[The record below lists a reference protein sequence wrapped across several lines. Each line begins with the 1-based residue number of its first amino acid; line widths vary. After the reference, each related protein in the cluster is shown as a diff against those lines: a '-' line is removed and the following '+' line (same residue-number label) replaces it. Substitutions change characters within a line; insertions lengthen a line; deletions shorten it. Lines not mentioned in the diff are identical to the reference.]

1 MGTIKLKIGLL
12 AVLLFSLAVGA
23 TAQQSS
29 GTLRGKVADEFGGL
43 IVGATVTVADANGV
57 QKTATTDAEGNFA
70 FPSLP
75 PGRYT
80 LTVVAPGFAVYENS
94 EVELAAGANVE
105 SNVTLTV
112 AIEQTEVTV
121 EAESPISTE
130 PENNAGALLL
140 RGTDLDA
147 LPDDQDDLAEALQA
161 LAGPSAGLGGGET
174 YIDGFSD
181 GQLPP
186 KESIREIR
194 INRNPF
200 SAEYDRLGYGRIEI
214 FTKPGTDKFRGQ
226 AFFNFG
232 DESLNSRHPFSPR
245 RGDYQNRRYGGNLS
259 GPIRKGKASFFIDVE
274 RREVDDNNTINAI
287 VLDPQFNIV
296 PFSQIVLTPSRRT
309 EITPRLDYQLNSSNT
324 LVARYSYEQASDE
337 NSGVGDFNLLSRAF
351 NTASREHVL
360 RLTETALINEK
371 VINETRFQYI
381 RRRNEQESQNS
392 SVITRVSEAF
402 TGGGSQ
408 VGFSVRDE
416 DRLEFQ
422 NFTSWTTGQ
431 HSFKAGIR
439 IRRVSIDDVSPQNFN
454 GTFTFAG
461 GLAPQLNANN
471 QIVIDPGTGLPVLVQ
486 LSSIERYRRTLLL
499 SSLRFSAAD
508 VRLRGGGPTQFSIS
522 GGEPGARVSQ
532 IDFGPFIQDD
542 WRIRPNFTLSLG
554 LRYEAQ
560 SNISD
565 RSDFAPR
572 IAFAWSPGASQG
584 QRQNMVIRGGFGVF
598 YDRFRENLTL
608 SVIRS
613 SDLRQQFL
621 VTANQPNGAA
631 ILDTFPN
638 PPSVAQLTAFN
649 VPQTSRRIAPDLQ
662 SPYTIE
668 TAFSVERQLPRNVT
682 LSVSYIG
689 ARTLHV
695 LRSRNI
701 NAPVPGTGVRP
712 FGNVGNIFQYES
724 SGVFNQNQ
732 FIVNFNNRLSRAFSL
747 FGNYVL
753 NFAKGDTDGANTFPA
768 NQYDLSSEYG
778 RSSIDVRHRFTLGG
792 AINALPWGVRL
803 NPFLIATSG
812 RPFNITTGRDSNGD
826 TLFTERP
833 ALATDLAKPGVVAT
847 SFGIFDP
854 NPSPGQQIIPRNFG
868 EGPSFYT
875 VNLRISRAF
884 GFGPEVVATG
894 RGGRGGGAGGGERGG
909 GGGGGRGGRGSGG
922 GFGGGG
928 QGGGGGNETGRRYNL
943 NLSVN
948 IQNLFNHTNLG
959 TPIGNL
965 SSPLFGQSTTTGGG
979 FGGGAQG
986 GGGNQAA
993 GNRRIELQARFS
1005 F

>member
-1 MGTIKLKIGLL
+1 MGISQFVGLKRGFLVSVFLL
-12 AVLLFSLAVGA
+12 ALTSSSV
-23 TAQQSS
+23 AQQSS
-29 GTLRGKVADEFGGL
+29 GTLRGQVADEFGGL
-43 IVGATVTVADANGV
+43 IVGATVSVADQNGV
-57 QKTATTDAEGNFA
+57 AKTTTTDAEGNYA

-80 LTVVAPGFAVYENS
+80 VTATSAGFATYENQ
-94 EVELAAGANVE
+94 EVEVTAGGNVPL
-105 SNVTLTV
+105 NITLSV
-112 AIEQTEVTV
+112 AIEEAEVTV

-130 PENNAGALLL
+130 PENNAGALVL

-147 LPDDQDDLAEALQA
+147 LPDDPDDLADALQA
-161 LAGPSAGLGGGET
+161 LAGPSAGLEGGET
-174 YIDGFSD
+174 YIDGFSG

-186 KESIREIR
+186 KDSIREIR

-200 SAEYDRLGYGRIEI
+200 SAEYDRLGFGRIEV

-226 AFFNFG
+226 ASFNFG
-232 DESLNSRHPFSPR
+232 DESLNSRHPFAPR
-245 RGDYQNRRYGGNLS
+245 RADYQNRRYGGNIS
-259 GPIRKGKASFFIDVE
+259 GPIKAGKASFFIDVE
-274 RREVDDNNTINAI
+274 RREIDDNNTINAI
-287 VLDPQFNIV
+287 ILDPQFNIT
-296 PFSQIVLTPSRRT
+296 PFNQIVITPSRRT
-309 EITPRLDYQLNSSNT
+309 EVSPRLDYQLNANNT
-324 LVARYSYEQASDE
+324 LVARYSYEQASAQ

-351 NTASREHVL
+351 DTTSREHVV
-360 RLTETALINEK
+360 RLTETALINQK
-371 VINETRFQYI
+371 VINETRFQFI

-408 VGFSVRDE
+408 VGFSFRDE
-416 DRLEFQ
+416 DRLELQ

-431 HSFKAGIR
+431 HSLKAGIR
-439 IRRVSIDDVSPQNFN
+439 VRRVSINDVSPQNFN

-461 GLAPQLNANN
+461 GLAPQLDANN
-471 QIVIDPGTGLPVLVQ
+471 QFVIDPATGLPALVQ
-486 LSSIERYRRTLLL
+486 ITSIERYRRTLLL
-499 SSLRFSAAD
+499 NSLGFSPGEI
-508 VRLRGGGPTQFSIS
+508 RLRGGGATQFSIS
-522 GGEPGARVSQ
+522 GGDPAAHVSQ
-532 IDFGPFIQDD
+532 IDVGPFIQDD
-542 WRIRPNFTLSLG
+542 WRIRPNLTLSLG

-560 SNISD
+560 SNLGD

-572 IAFAWSPGASQG
+572 VAFAWSPGGGPG
-584 QRQNMVIRGGFGVF
+584 QRQTMVIRGGFGIF

-613 SDLRQQFL
+613 TGLRQQFL
-621 VTANQPNGAA
+621 VTVNQPNGPA

-638 PPSVAQLTAFN
+638 PPSIAQLTAFN
-649 VPQTSRRIAPDLQ
+649 VPQTTRRVADDLQ

-668 TAFSVERQLPRNVT
+668 TAFSVERQLPRNIT

-701 NAPVPGTGVRP
+701 NAPVPGTGLRP

-732 FIVNFNNRLSRAFSL
+732 LIVSFNNRLSRAFSL
-747 FGNYVL
+747 FGNYTL
-753 NFAKGDTDGANTFPA
+753 NFANGDTDGANTFPA
-768 NQYDLSSEYG
+768 NQYDLSNEYG
-778 RSSIDVRHRFTLGG
+778 RSAIDVRHRFSLGG
-792 AINALPWGVRL
+792 AINALPWGIRL
-803 NPFLIATSG
+803 NPFLIVNSG

-833 ALATDLAKPGVVAT
+833 ALATDFGKPGVVVT
-847 SFGIFDP
+847 RFGVFDP
-854 NPSPGQQIIPRNFG
+854 NPAPGQVIIPRNFG
-868 EGPSFYT
+868 SGPSFYT

-884 GFGPEVVATG
+884 GFGPEVASTG
-894 RGGRGGGAGGGERGG
+894 RGGRGGGGA
-909 GGGGGRGGRGSGG
+909 GGGGGRGGGRGGRG

-928 QGGGGGNETGRRYNL
+928 RAGGGEVEASRRYNL

-959 TPIGNL
+959 TPVGNL
-965 SSPLFGQSTTTGGG
+965 SSSLFGQSTTTGGG
-979 FGGGAQG
+979 FGGGG
-986 GGGNQAA
+986 GGGNQAV

>member
-1 MGTIKLKIGLL
+1 MGMSQFVRLKISCLA
-12 AVLLFSLAVGA
+12 AVLLLACTLSVS
-23 TAQQSS
+23 AQQSS
-29 GTLRGKVADEFGGL
+29 GTLRGQVADEFGGL
-43 IVGATVTVADANGV
+43 IVGANVSVADQNGV
-57 QKTATTDAEGNFA
+57 EKTTTTDAEGNYA

-80 LTVVAPGFAVYENS
+80 LTATAPGFATYENL
-94 EVELAAGANVE
+94 EVEVTAGRTVPLNI
-105 SNVTLTV
+105 TLSV
-112 AIEQTEVTV
+112 AIEQTEVTI

-130 PENNAGALLL
+130 PENNAGALIL
-140 RGTDLDA
+140 RGTDLEA
-147 LPDDQDDLAEALQA
+147 LPDDPDDLADALQA

-174 YIDGFSD
+174 YIDGFS
-181 GQLPP
+181 GSQLPP

-232 DESLNSRHPFSPR
+232 DESLNSRHPFAPR
-245 RGDYQNRRYGGNLS
+245 RADYQSRRYGGNFS
-259 GPIRKGKASFFIDVE
+259 GPIKAGKASFFIDVE
-274 RREVDDNNTINAI
+274 RREIDDNDTINAI
-287 VLDPQFNIV
+287 ILDPQFNII
-296 PFSQIVLTPSRRT
+296 PFSQVVLSPSRRT
-309 EITPRLDYQLNSSNT
+309 SISPRLDYQLNANHT
-324 LVARYSYEQASDE
+324 LVARYSYQTSSAE

-351 NTASREHVL
+351 DTANREHTV
-360 RLTETALINEK
+360 RLTETALINQK
-371 VINETRFQYI
+371 IINETRFQFI

-402 TGGGSQ
+402 TSGGSQ
-408 VGFSVRDE
+408 VGFSFRDE
-416 DRLEFQ
+416 DRLELQ

-431 HSFKAGIR
+431 HSLKAGIR

-461 GLAPQLNANN
+461 SLAPQLDANN
-471 QIVIDPGTGLPVLVQ
+471 QIVLDPATGQPALVQ
-486 LSSIERYRRTLLL
+486 ISSIERYRRTLLL
-499 SSLRFSAAD
+499 SSLGFSAAN

-522 GGEPGARVSQ
+522 GGDPEADVSQ
-532 IDFGPFIQDD
+532 IDVGPFIQDD
-542 WRIRPNFTLSLG
+542 WRIRPNLTLSLG

-560 SNISD
+560 SNLGD

-572 IAFAWSPGASQG
+572 VAFAWSPGAGRG
-584 QRQNMVIRGGFGVF
+584 QRQNMVIRGGFGIF
-598 YDRFRENLTL
+598 YDRFREDLTL

-613 SDLRQQFL
+613 TGLRQQFL
-621 VTANQPNGAA
+621 VTANQPNGLA

-638 PPSVAQLTAFN
+638 PPSVAELTAFN
-649 VPQTSRRIAPDLQ
+649 VPQTTRRVAPDLQ

-668 TAFSVERQLPRNVT
+668 TALSVERQLPRNVT

-712 FGNVGNIFQYES
+712 FGNIGNIFQYES

-732 FIVNFNNRLSRAFSL
+732 LIVNFNNRLGRTFSL

-768 NQYDLSSEYG
+768 NQYDLSNEYG
-778 RSSIDVRHRFTLGG
+778 RSAIDVRHRFTLGG
-792 AINALPWGVRL
+792 AINALPWGIRL

-833 ALATDLAKPGVVAT
+833 ALATDFGKPGVVVT
-847 SFGIFDP
+847 RFGVFDP
-854 NPSPGQQIIPRNFG
+854 NPGSGQAIIPRNFAS
-868 EGPSFYT
+868 GPSFYT

-884 GFGPEVVATG
+884 GFGPEIAATG
-894 RGGRGGGAGGGERGG
+894 RGGRGGGGGGGRGRGG
-909 GGGGGRGGRGSGG
+909 RGGFGGGGRGGGG
-922 GFGGGG
+922 
-928 QGGGGGNETGRRYNL
+928 EAEAGRRYNL

-959 TPIGNL
+959 TPVGNL
-965 SSPLFGQSTTTGGG
+965 SSPFFGQSLSTGGG
-979 FGGGAQG
+979 FGG

>member
-1 MGTIKLKIGLL
+1 MGTNPLVRSRIGSLTILLL
-12 AVLLFSLAVGA
+12 ACTLTVS
-23 TAQQSS
+23 AQQSS
-29 GTLRGKVADEFGGL
+29 GTLRGRVADEFGGL
-43 IVGATVTVADANGV
+43 IVGATVTVADQSGV
-57 QKTATTDAEGNFA
+57 QKTTTTDAQGNYA

-80 LTVVAPGFAVYENS
+80 VTATAPGFANYENA
-94 EVELAAGANVE
+94 EVEVGAGGTVPLDI
-105 SNVTLTV
+105 TLSV

-130 PENNAGALLL
+130 PENNAGAMVL
-140 RGTDLDA
+140 RGTDLEA
-147 LPDDQDDLAEALQA
+147 LPDDPDDLLEALQA

-174 YIDGFSD
+174 YIDGFS
-181 GQLPP
+181 GGNLPP

-200 SAEYDRLGYGRIEI
+200 SAEYDRLGFGRIEV

-226 AFFNFG
+226 ASFNFG
-232 DESLNSRHPFSPR
+232 DESLNSRHPFAPR
-245 RGDYQNRRYGGNLS
+245 RADYQSRRYGGNLS
-259 GPIRKGKASFFIDVE
+259 GPIKAGKASFFIDVE
-274 RREVDDNNTINAI
+274 RREIDDNNTINAI
-287 VLDPQFNIV
+287 ILDPQFNIT
-296 PFSQIVLTPSRRT
+296 PFSQIVLVPSRRT
-309 EITPRLDYQLNSSNT
+309 EISPRLDYQLNANNT
-324 LVARYSYEQASDE
+324 LVARYSYEQASSQ
-337 NSGVGDFNLLSRAF
+337 NSGVGDFNLISRAF
-351 NTASREHVL
+351 NTTSKEHVL
-360 RLTETALINEK
+360 RLTETALINQK
-371 VINETRFQYI
+371 IINETRFQFI

-402 TGGGSQ
+402 TDGGSQ
-408 VGFSVRDE
+408 VGFSFRDE
-416 DRLEFQ
+416 DRIELQ
-422 NFTSWTTGQ
+422 NFTSWTAGQ
-431 HSFKAGIR
+431 HSVKAGIR
-439 IRRVSIDDVSPQNFN
+439 VRWVGIDDVSPQNFN
-454 GTFTFAG
+454 GTFTFSG
-461 GLAPQLNANN
+461 GLGPQLDANN
-471 QIVIDPGTGLPVLVQ
+471 QIVLDPATGQPVLVQ
-486 LSSIERYRRTLLL
+486 ISSIERYRRTLLL
-499 SSLRFSAAD
+499 GSLGFSPAE
-508 VRLRGGGPTQFSIS
+508 VRLRGGGATQFSIS
-522 GGEPGARVSQ
+522 GGDPEARVTQ
-532 IDFGPFIQDD
+532 VDFGPFIQDD

-572 IAFAWSPGASQG
+572 IAFAWSPGSGQG
-584 QRQNMVIRGGFGVF
+584 QRQTTVIRGGFGIF

-613 SDLRQQFL
+613 TGLRQQFL
-621 VTANQPNGAA
+621 VTVNQPNGPA
-631 ILDTFPN
+631 ILDTYPN

-649 VPQTSRRIAPDLQ
+649 VPQTTRRVAPDLQ

-701 NAPVPGTGVRP
+701 NAPVPGTGLRP

-732 FIVNFNNRLSRAFSL
+732 LIVNFNNRLSRAFSL

-753 NFAKGDTDGANTFPA
+753 NFANGDTDGANTFPA
-768 NQYDLSSEYG
+768 NQYDLSNEYG
-778 RSSIDVRHRFTLGG
+778 RSAIDVRHRFSLGG
-792 AINALPWGVRL
+792 AINALPWGIRL
-803 NPFLIATSG
+803 NPFLIVNSG

-833 ALATDLAKPGVVAT
+833 ALATDLGKPGVVAT
-847 SFGIFDP
+847 PFGVFDP
-854 NPSPGQQIIPRNFG
+854 NPAPGQAIIPRNFG
-868 EGPSFYT
+868 SGPSFYT

-884 GFGPEVVATG
+884 GFGPEVAATG
-894 RGGRGGGAGGGERGG
+894 RGGRGAG
-909 GGGGGRGGRGSGG
+909 GGGGGRGGGRG

-928 QGGGGGNETGRRYNL
+928 RGGGGESESSRRFNL
-943 NLSVN
+943 NLSMN

-959 TPIGNL
+959 TPVGNL
-965 SSPLFGQSTTTGGG
+965 SSPFFGQSLNTGGG
-979 FGGGAQG
+979 FGGG